1 MGGSRPRR
9 LTADFVYVRL
19 HGPGGPYRGS
29 YGVEALAGWAGA
41 VSSWAA
47 AGRDVFCYFDN
58 DEKGYAAQNA
68 RRLDEMIRSG

>member
-1 MGGSRPRR
+1 M
-9 LTADFVYVRL
+9 
-19 HGPGGPYRGS
+19 
-29 YGVEALAGWAGA
+29 EALAGWAGA